1 MSEFKGNKNTLRFQA
16 GLVCID
22 VKADNIVDQK
32 NFTLCFMVS
41 LKLCSTSFFMLFRLK
56 TVIVYKQNVQKLFII
71 KKYSVRKVF
80 IVFYNFGHNK
90 RLSF

>member
-1 MSEFKGNKNTLRFQA
+1 MFHGKFETVFYF
-16 GLVCID
+16 IF
-22 VKADNIVDQK
+22 I
-32 NFTLCFMVS
+32 
-41 LKLCSTSFFMLFRLK
+41 LFRLK